1 MSARRGE
8 PANVPWPSPFPEGWY
23 LVSSRQA
30 VLKPILPRRL
40 GWGIMS
46 SSGVTGSGVLVLPVV
61 FARTWAYIWGPPRE
75 GAYMVAGSSVPSMAL
90 STMQPATALPLP
102 LPTHQVREVASLRDT
117 RGRQP
122 YLRLVGGR
130 GTGAVMEPASG
141 PARPGRLEQSL
152 DPNPSL
158 CRSSPGG
165 DGKLNRPGPHT
176 LRPRVQRREPHRA
189 NVGGR
194 ALSPEPLR
202 LQGHPEDREDRTV
215 QP

>member
-1 MSARRGE
+1 
-8 PANVPWPSPFPEGWY
+8 
-23 LVSSRQA
+23 
-30 VLKPILPRRL
+30 
-40 GWGIMS
+40 MS
-46 SSGVTGSGVLVLPVV
+46 SSGVTGTGALVLPVV
-61 FARTWAYIWGPPRE
+61 FARTWAYIWGAPRK
-75 GAYMVAGSSVPSMAL
+75 GAYMVAGSSVPSKAL

-102 LPTHQVREVASLRDT
+102 LPTHPGPRGGESSRHT
-117 RGRQP
+117 RSPALSSPGG
-122 YLRLVGGR
+122 VGR
-130 GTGAVMEPASG
+130 GTGALMEPASG

-152 DPNPSL
+152 APNPSL
-158 CRSSPGG
+158 SRSSPGG
-165 DGKLNRPGPHT
+165 DGKLNRPAPHT